1 VIATITWFSETVT
14 WLNFS
19 THTFTGNGTFIFQ
32 FADLAWNTGSTT
44 ATVTRIDKTNH
55 TNIWWGIYIPP
66 VTNTETWL
74 LCTAFSAE
82 LNGAYTFA
90 FINGITTIKD
100 CTQANLTGTLQR
112 SHLAKMISQFA
123 VKVINMKPDMT
134 KSCSFSDIW
143 NETKEIQLY
152 IRTACQLGLM
162 GYDDNGNQSTT
173 FDPFATVNRAQFGTI
188 LSRVL
193 RWTKYNGGDPYYI
206 KHLNALKTEW
216 IMTNISQPLV
226 AEIRWRV
233 MLMLQRIGK

>member
-1 VIATITWFSETVT
+1 
-14 WLNFS
+14 
-19 THTFTGNGTFIFQ
+19 
-32 FADLAWNTGSTT
+32 
-44 ATVTRIDKTNH
+44 
-55 TNIWWGIYIPP
+55 
-66 VTNTETWL
+66 

-123 VKVINMKPDMT
+123 VKVMDMKPDMT
-134 KSCSFSDIW
+134 KSCIFSDIG

-162 GYDDNGNQSTT
+162 GYDDNGKQSET
-173 FDPFATVNRAQFGTI
+173 FHPFGIVDRAQFGTI

-193 RWTKYNGGDPYYI
+193 RGTKYNGADPYYL
-206 KHLNALKTEW
+206 KHLNALK
-216 IMTNISQPLV
+216 
-226 AEIRWRV
+226 AD
-233 MLMLQRIGK
+233 